1 MNDDEFMIA
10 LHFEGKLVKDDETL
24 TARTLGHSLQFL
36 QRMID
41 KTVLFEKRGTIKKR
55 DTLPAAWY
63 GEADVIVKPF
73 KKGCVI
79 VPLFFTHKTSVI
91 AKLKGL
97 LHDPYEEALSE
108 EPIEKK
114 SLLQGFSAAYNRAS
128 YKIDMLTHEQIIQDS
143 ASRDLRYFA
152 EGVLKDF
159 DNLISPLRSSAMT
172 DKESISLELKDSKGT
187 KEFEFDRY
195 SSKRFHQIVSA
206 TQLGPTV
213 LYSGRLVEFG
223 ETKSKDFPYSG
234 RFFSKASKQEHKI
247 LISKESDADSL
258 RRYNTAKKLELNFI
272 GAPIMAWGTFD
283 ENRGDIVFLKLIDN

>member
-1 MNDDEFMIA
+1 MIA
-10 LHFEGKLVKDDETL
+10 LHFDGKLVKEDDTL

-41 KTVLFEKRGTIKKR
+41 KTVLYEKRGTIKKR
-55 DTLPAAWY
+55 DTLPAVWY

-79 VPLFFTHKTSVI
+79 VPLLFTHKTSVI
-91 AKLKGL
+91 SRLKGL
-97 LHDPYEEALSE
+97 LHDPYEKSLSE
-108 EPIEKK
+108 DNIEKS
-114 SLLQGFSAAYNRAS
+114 SLFQGFATAYNRAS
-128 YKIDMLTHEQIIQDS
+128 YKIDMLTHDQIIQDS

-159 DNLISPLRSSAMT
+159 DSLISPLRSSSMT
-172 DKESISLELKDSKGT
+172 DKESISLELKDSQGT
-187 KEFEFDRY
+187 KEFEFDRH

-247 LISKESDADSL
+247 LISRESDADSL

-272 GAPIMAWGTFD
+272 GAPKMAWGTFD
-283 ENRGDIVFLKLIDN
+283 ENRGDIVFLKLLDN